1 MNQFTAMNLKISIR
15 NQRTKIF
22 YRNGLSIICAALHQL
37 IEKCVLVL
45 EPCYTI
51 KEADAIKQRQTKLM
65 NLAMQILIPEFDYLT
80 SCNHSMV
87 VESFHDSTT
96 STPLTSTSTRRGTFK
111 ETV

>member
-1 MNQFTAMNLKISIR
+1 MT
-15 NQRTKIF
+15 
-22 YRNGLSIICAALHQL
+22 IICAALHQL

-45 EPCYTI
+45 QPCYNSN
-51 KEADAIKQRQTKLM
+51 EADAIKQRQTKLM

-87 VESFHDSTT
+87 VENFHDSKT
-96 STPLTSTSTRRGTFK
+96 STPLTPTLTRRGTFK